1 MDVSAGTVFTEFTQ
15 VRGDAQSVERT
26 GSRRAEPRA
35 WLRSVVWLVGAG
47 PHPQAGPSTVKVAED
62 LASRMDFSLSLVLY
76 DLDGTV
82 ARTGLSRATVKR
94 HVRYLR
100 ELGALVWVRHG
111 SKRNLRLPGRAYTAT
126 ATIYGA
132 VIPPVY
138 DAAMGHRLVGS
149 GYHARVCGVTEAGR
163 AQAVGAARAAAKP
176 NRKPKW
182 KTERK
187 QAAGERRRAGREPH
201 SLGRYPQSSSA
212 AGTFPPPE
220 KSRRLN
226 RFGTRLRLAVQLI
239 AQVTWLRGCSVRRIA
254 WVARHVADA
263 GWSVVDV
270 LAWLYF
276 RGGTAI
282 GHVHRA
288 SGLLAT
294 LLAGAEAALST
305 PEKRNSLVEDWRRSQ
320 EAMRRHRVPYVRHQ
334 REAFDGDWQ
343 APSDPAVRQHVIDA
357 YATAFRPAGHTSP
370 GGADDGV
377 PQPQYTSIRWEDL
390 DREELAEGRALVERQ
405 LLAGD
410 PSTVVNAVHLV
421 GRPTAERLYGAD
433 LVHRAEQLT
442 RLAHSP
448 RTTLG
453 SR

>member
-1 MDVSAGTVFTEFTQ
+1 M
-15 VRGDAQSVERT
+15 ERT

-47 PHPQAGPSTVKVAED
+47 PHPQAGPSTVRVAED

-76 DLDGTV
+76 DLDGT
-82 ARTGLSRATVKR
+82 ATRTGLSRATVKR

-132 VIPPVY
+132 AVPPVY
-138 DAAMGHRLVGS
+138 DEAMGHRLAGS
-149 GYHARVCGVTEAGR
+149 GYHARVCGLTEAGR
-163 AQAVGAARAAAKP
+163 EQAVVAARARAETK
-176 NRKPKW
+176 RKPKGN
-182 KTERK
+182 R
-187 QAAGERRRAGREPH
+187 AAGARGRSGREPH
-201 SLGRYPQSSSA
+201 SLGRHPHSSP
-212 AGTFPPPE
+212 AGMTSSPPE
-220 KSRRLN
+220 KSPAPKKSERRTGGRRRLN

-239 AQVTWLRGCSVRRIA
+239 AHVTWLRGCSVRRIA

-276 RGGTAI
+276 RGGTAV

-294 LLAGAEAALST
+294 LLAGAEAVLST
-305 PEKRNSLVEDWRRSQ
+305 PEKRTSAVEDWRRSQ
-320 EAMRRHRVPYVRHQ
+320 EGMRRHRIGHVRHQ

-343 APSDPAVRQHVIDA
+343 APTDPEVRQHVIEA
-357 YATAFRPAGHTSP
+357 YATAFRPAGDTAP
-370 GGADDGV
+370 DDDRV
-377 PQPQYTSIRWEDL
+377 PEPQSTSIRWEDL
-390 DREELAEGRALVERQ
+390 DPVELAEGRALVERQ

-421 GRPTAERLYGAD
+421 GRPMAERLYGAD

-453 SR
+453 QPSRPQH